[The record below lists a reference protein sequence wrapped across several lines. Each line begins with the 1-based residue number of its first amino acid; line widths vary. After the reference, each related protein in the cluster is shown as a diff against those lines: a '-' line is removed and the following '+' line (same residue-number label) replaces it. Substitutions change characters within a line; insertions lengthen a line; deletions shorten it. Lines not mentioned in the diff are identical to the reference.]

1 MEKYEEGV
9 LNSQRDVIRTKQFI
23 LLELCAWA
31 LILLSI
37 FSCLWRN
44 DCNVLMGLIIIITLN
59 RKLKINPGIY
69 SKIIIHIL
77 VGVIIID
84 LIWMFIMFPYWN
96 NSTNEKLYTGKANIF
111 HGWVEFLGV
120 LELLIKCVMIIF
132 SFIINKNYEQN
143 WSFYGLLNIK
153 YN

>member
-9 LNSQRDVIRTKQFI
+9 LNSQRDVTKTNQFI
-23 LLELCAWA
+23 LIELCAWA

>member
-1 MEKYEEGV
+1 MEKYEEAV

-77 VGVIIID
+77 VGVIIIA

>member
-9 LNSQRDVIRTKQFI
+9 LNSQRDVTKTNQFI
-23 LLELCAWA
+23 LIELCAWA
-31 LILLSI
+31 LILLAI

-44 DCNVLMGLIIIITLN
+44 DCNVLMGLIIIVTLN
-59 RKLKINPGIY
+59 RKLKLNPGIY
-69 SKIIIHIL
+69 SKVIIHIL

-84 LIWMFIMFPYWN
+84 LFWMFIMFPYWN
-96 NSTNEKLYTGKANIF
+96 NSSNEKLYSGKANIL

-120 LELLIKCVMIIF
+120 LELLIKGVMIFF
-132 SFIINKNYEQN
+132 SFVIYKNYEEN
-143 WSFYGLLNIK
+143 WRGLLNFK